1 MMLEIMDSLTG
12 VIVVAL
18 IFSVPIIAIIA
29 EHIQKMK
36 KMKIEAALRQMEME
50 KGYAPGTYS
59 RMSTSRKS
67 KKEAAKAAE
76 LNEMAEREALEKG
89 IRDLQDRIDNI
100 DLIMKNKKN

>member
-1 MMLEIMDSLTG
+1 MDEIIVPV
-12 VIVVAL
+12 VIFA
-18 IFSVPIIAIIA
+18 IPIVAIIT

-59 RMSTSRKS
+59 RMSTSRKA
-67 KKEAAKAAE
+67 KKEAKMEAE
-76 LNEMAEREALEKG
+76 LNEKAERETLEKG

-100 DLIMKNKKN
+100 DLIMKNRKN